1 MTIKVLT
8 ISGVFMRSLTL
19 RQPAL
24 IMFFVCILL
33 SPVKGFSN
41 TGNSSLDILMVG
53 KTLPDAQL
61 KSYGNSNVEINSLK
75 GKIKIISV
83 VPQLNTPVCDKQTH
97 QFSEANNGLDQH
109 IDIITVSTNTPDGQ
123 YEFAKKANIHNL
135 FFLSDNLDFQFGR
148 STGLLIEGMGILR
161 RTIIIA
167 DKENII
173 RYVDFVPGGG
183 LPNINKALKVASD
196 LLKLSKAKG

>member
-1 MTIKVLT
+1 MRPITLT
-8 ISGVFMRSLTL
+8 K
-19 RQPAL
+19 PAL
-24 IMFFVCILL
+24 ILFFIFIIL
-33 SPVKGFSN
+33 SPLKGYPN
-41 TGNSSLDILMVG
+41 TGNNSLDILMVG

-61 KSYGNSNVEINSLK
+61 KSYGIANVEISSLK

-97 QFSEANNGLDQH
+97 QLSETNNGLDQH

-135 FFLSDNLDFQFGR
+135 FFLSDNLGFQFGR
-148 STGLLIEGMGILR
+148 STGLLIEGMGVLR

-167 DKENII
+167 DKDNII

-183 LPNINKALKVASD
+183 LPNINKALKAASD

>member
-1 MTIKVLT
+1 
-8 ISGVFMRSLTL
+8 MRSITFTKPTL
-19 RQPAL
+19 IL
-24 IMFFVCILL
+24 FFICILL
-33 SPVKGFSN
+33 HHLKGFSN

-61 KSYGNSNVEINSLK
+61 KSYGIANVEISSLK

-97 QFSEANNGLDQH
+97 QFSETNNGLDQH

-123 YEFAKKANIHNL
+123 YEFAKKAKIHNL

-148 STGLLIEGMGILR
+148 STGLLIEGMGVLR

-167 DKENII
+167 DNDNII
-173 RYVDFVPGGG
+173 RYLDFVPGGG
-183 LPNINKALKVASD
+183 LPNIKKALKAASD
-196 LLKLSKAKG
+196 LLKLSRTKG